1 MTEKEFIENL
11 KKLNI
16 KINKQQLDKLEK
28 YYQILIETNKT
39 LNLTRITEKKEIY
52 LKHFYDS
59 LTISQVIDLNQNLNI
74 IDIGTG
80 AGFPGIVLKIVYP
93 HLKIT
98 LLDSLEKRI
107 KFLNNIIIKL
117 NLTNIETIT
126 SRIEN
131 YQEKQFDIVTSRAVA
146 KTNILLELSCQLP
159 KKGGYFILL
168 KSNIDKE
175 LQESTNTLKTLNL
188 EIETIKEITLP
199 KENSKR
205 TILKIKKLEQI
216 SNKYPRN
223 FAKIKKNPL

>member
-11 KKLNI
+11 EKLNI
-16 KINKQQLDKLEK
+16 KITKSQLKDLEK
-28 YYQILIETNKT
+28 YYEMLIETNKS
-39 LNLTRITEKKEIY
+39 LNLTRITEKQEVY

-59 LTISQVIDLNQNLNI
+59 LTIAQVIDLNQNLNI

-107 KFLNNIIIKL
+107 NFLNQVIKTL
-117 NLTNIETIT
+117 NLKDIKTVT
-126 SRIEN
+126 SRIEDYKEEN
-131 YQEKQFDIVTSRAVA
+131 FDIVTSRAVA
-146 KTNILLELSCQLP
+146 KTNILLELACQLP
-159 KKGGYFILL
+159 KKNGYFILL
-168 KSNIDKE
+168 KSNIDEELKE
-175 LQESTNTLKTLNL
+175 AQNAIKTLNL
-188 EIETIKEITLP
+188 EIETIKETKLP

-205 TILKIKKLEQI
+205 TILKIKKLGQI

>member
-16 KINKQQLDKLEK
+16 KISEKQLKDLEK
-28 YYQILIETNKT
+28 YYEMLIETNKN
-39 LNLTRITEKKEIY
+39 LNLTRITEKQEVY

-107 KFLNNIIIKL
+107 NFLNQVIKTL
-117 NLTNIETIT
+117 NLKDIKTVT
-126 SRIEN
+126 SRIEDYKEEN
-131 YQEKQFDIVTSRAVA
+131 FDIVTSRAVA
-146 KTNILLELSCQLP
+146 KTNILLELACQLP
-159 KKGGYFILL
+159 KKNGYFILL
-168 KSNIDKE
+168 KSNIDEELKE
-175 LQESTNTLKTLNL
+175 AQNALKTLNL
-188 EIETIKEITLP
+188 EIETIKETKLP

-205 TILKIKKLEQI
+205 TILKIKKLGQI

>member
-11 KKLNI
+11 EKLNI
-16 KINKQQLDKLEK
+16 KITKNQLKDLEK
-28 YYQILIETNKT
+28 YYEMLIETNKN
-39 LNLTRITEKKEIY
+39 LNLTRITEKQEVY

-59 LTISQVIDLNQNLNI
+59 LTIAQVIDLNQNLNI

-107 KFLNNIIIKL
+107 NFLNQVIKTL
-117 NLTNIETIT
+117 NLKDIKTVT
-126 SRIEN
+126 SRIEDYKEEN
-131 YQEKQFDIVTSRAVA
+131 FDIVTSRAVA
-146 KTNILLELSCQLP
+146 KTNILLELACQLP
-159 KKGGYFILL
+159 KKNGYFILL
-168 KSNIDKE
+168 KSNIDEE
-175 LQESTNTLKTLNL
+175 LNEAQNAIKTLNL
-188 EIETIKEITLP
+188 EIETIKETKLP

-205 TILKIKKLEQI
+205 TILKIKKLGQI

>member
-16 KINKQQLDKLEK
+16 KISEKQLKDLEK
-28 YYQILIETNKT
+28 YYEMLIETNKN
-39 LNLTRITEKKEIY
+39 LNLTRITEKQEVY

-107 KFLNNIIIKL
+107 NFLNQVIKTL
-117 NLTNIETIT
+117 NLKDIKTVT
-126 SRIEN
+126 SRIEDYKEEN
-131 YQEKQFDIVTSRAVA
+131 FDIVTSRAVA
-146 KTNILLELSCQLP
+146 KTNILLELACQLP
-159 KKGGYFILL
+159 KKNGYFILL
-168 KSNIDKE
+168 KSNIDEELKE
-175 LQESTNTLKTLNL
+175 AQNSIKILNL
-188 EIETIKEITLP
+188 EIETIKETKLP

-205 TILKIKKLEQI
+205 TILKIKKLKQI

>member
-11 KKLNI
+11 EKLNI
-16 KINKQQLDKLEK
+16 KITKNQLKDLEK
-28 YYQILIETNKT
+28 YYKMLIETNKN
-39 LNLTRITEKKEIY
+39 LNLTRITEKQEVY

-59 LTISQVIDLNQNLNI
+59 LTIAQVIDLNQNLNI

-107 KFLNNIIIKL
+107 NFLNQVIKTL
-117 NLTNIETIT
+117 NLKDIKTVT
-126 SRIEN
+126 SRIEDYKEEN
-131 YQEKQFDIVTSRAVA
+131 FDIVTSRAVA
-146 KTNILLELSCQLP
+146 KTNILLELACQLP
-159 KKGGYFILL
+159 KKNGYFILL
-168 KSNIDKE
+168 KSNIDEELKE
-175 LQESTNTLKTLNL
+175 AQNAIKTLNL
-188 EIETIKEITLP
+188 EIETIKETKLP

-205 TILKIKKLEQI
+205 TILKIKKLGQI